1 MVVLF
6 LIGPR
11 SLPRNLPDCMTLDNY
26 VFDFLKSVDELF
38 AKALRRF
45 WTCLLV
51 YTNSFGKLILSS
63 ELPIILGDNLK
74 ANTDLFFIA
83 KYNLLSYEFDSFAFK
98 LLYWDILYW

>member
-11 SLPRNLPDCMTLDNY
+11 SLPRSLPDCMILDNY

-38 AKALRRF
+38 AEALRRF

-51 YTNSFGKLILSS
+51 NTNSFGKLILSS

-74 ANTDLFFIA
+74 ATTDLFA

-98 LLYWDILYW
+98 LLNWAILYW